1 MVFMVCMKLHN
12 LCIDQNVEMPIVDF
26 SLMFDRV
33 MSGGLMIM
41 LMKMIFF
48 FMAEQPVIANV
59 T

>member
-1 MVFMVCMKLHN
+1 MVCMKLHN

>member
-1 MVFMVCMKLHN
+1 MVFMVCMKLYN
-12 LCIDQNVEMPIVDF
+12 LCIDRNVEMPIVDF